1 MMTAIDSARF
11 QQNLLALIGEKENVE
26 NRAHELEE
34 RLAAITERAAS
45 AGEAQRRLEEERVA
59 GQGKEREALDRIYAL
74 QKAQSDSEVRHAMR
88 VKLLED
94 QAIAAKAK
102 VRARPARPRAE
113 GRAHALSGRI
123 GVWAQMKE
131 QEREI
136 HSLEEQLR
144 TRTNECSELVAY
156 KGSTEKLIKTFAERL
171 DEVGKPSC
179 PWFAALGA
187 GVAVVDLTVDRAPD
201 LCHRWA
207 SPSRSCS

>member
-34 RLAAITERAAS
+34 RLAAVTERAAS

-102 VRARPARPRAE
+102 VCARPAPLRPRPRA
-113 GRAHALSGRI
+113 RA
-123 GVWAQMKE
+123 E
-131 QEREI
+131 
-136 HSLEEQLR
+136 
-144 TRTNECSELVAY
+144 
-156 KGSTEKLIKTFAERL
+156 
-171 DEVGKPSC
+171 
-179 PWFAALGA
+179 
-187 GVAVVDLTVDRAPD
+187 
-201 LCHRWA
+201 
-207 SPSRSCS
+207 